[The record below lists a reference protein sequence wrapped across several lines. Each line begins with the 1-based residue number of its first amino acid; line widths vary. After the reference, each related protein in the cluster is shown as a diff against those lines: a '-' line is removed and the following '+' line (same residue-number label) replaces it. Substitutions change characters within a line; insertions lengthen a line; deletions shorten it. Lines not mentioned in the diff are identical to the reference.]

1 METIIG
7 KVKNYVFHNEEN
19 SYSIA
24 RITNE
29 DDDLITIVGYF
40 PIVSEDIMYEFTG
53 SWVKH
58 NSYGDQ
64 FKVES
69 FKKCEEQS
77 ASGLISYLSSSFF
90 HGIGPKTAEKIV
102 NHLGN
107 DAIKIILKDKK
118 VLKEIGLTAIRI
130 EKFHQQLIENQT
142 NEHILVALYGY
153 NLSGKLA
160 MKLLSKYQM
169 LTLEKLEENPYRLID
184 DIEGI
189 GFIKADEIAAKL
201 SIPKDDLRRIKAAI
215 IYAMQYIAYQNGDVY
230 LTKEQVENYA
240 ASVLGEGQELSVA
253 VEALIEEKRI
263 IIEDDRFYLAL
274 SYFTEISL
282 AEKVLEL
289 TQSSEV
295 IYDMNY
301 LETLLDAVEIQKN
314 MQYTLVQKEAILKA
328 LSSPISII
336 TGGPGTGKT
345 TIIDGLLEVYR
356 IYNKLNY
363 KNPLIYEKIALMAPT
378 GRAAKRMKELLDMDA
393 KTIHRHLGYS
403 YDGLFTYDE
412 FHLMPQD
419 LLIIDEASMIDLFL
433 AKKLFSAIKPGAQVI
448 IVGDVDQLPS
458 VGPGQVLADLIDSKV
473 ITTVRLNEIH
483 RQAKDSKIISLARAV
498 NDQDL
503 SVEDLN
509 SDQDVYLYRANADKI
524 KEVIIKQVQ
533 GALNEGYSMVDD
545 IQILAP
551 MYKGDLGIDNFN
563 KILQEEFNKNRS
575 VSMKYGD
582 KTYYVGD
589 KVIQLVNDPER
600 LIMNGDIGIV
610 KDIKTN
616 SQDDQYMVVTFDEN
630 DVMYDKGDLDEL
642 NLAYTIS
649 IHKSQGSEYKIVMI
663 PMVRSYMHM
672 LKKELIY
679 TAITR
684 AKRFL
689 IMLGDMNLLVYAAN
703 HLSEKRQTTLALRL
717 NHTIDSDIEEEDP
730 LDDLSPYDY
739 M

>member
-29 DDDLITIVGYF
+29 SDEIITIVGYF

-64 FKVES
+64 FKIES

-102 NHLGN
+102 NHFGN
-107 DAIKIILKDKK
+107 DAIRIILSDKK
-118 VLKEIGLTAIRI
+118 VLKEVGLTAIRI

-160 MKLLSKYQM
+160 MKLLGKYQM

-189 GFIKADEIAAKL
+189 GFIKADEIASKL

-240 ASVLGEGQELSVA
+240 ASVLGDGLDLSTA
-253 VEALIEEKRI
+253 IDHLIEEKRI
-263 IIEDDRFYLAL
+263 IIEEDRFYLSL

-282 AEKVLEL
+282 AEKVIEL
-289 TQSSEV
+289 SESSAV

-301 LETLLDAVEIQKN
+301 LKTLLDAVEIQKN
-314 MQYTLVQKEAILKA
+314 MQYTQVQKEAILKA

-412 FHLMPQD
+412 NHLMPQD
-419 LLIIDEASMIDLFL
+419 LIIIDEASMIDLFL

-473 ITTVRLNEIH
+473 ITTVRLKEIH

-503 SVEDLN
+503 SSEDLN

-533 GALNEGYSMVDD
+533 GALNEGYSMIDD

-575 VSMKYGD
+575 VSIKYGD

-610 KDIKTN
+610 KDIKVN
-616 SQDDQYMVVTFDEN
+616 SQDEQYMVVTFDDN
-630 DVMYDKGDLDEL
+630 DVMYDKSDLDEL
-642 NLAYTIS
+642 NLAYAIS

-689 IMLGDMNLLVYAAN
+689 ILLGDMNLLVYAAN
-703 HLSEKRQTTLALRL
+703 HISEKRQTTLALRL
-717 NHTIDSDIEEEDP
+717 NHTIDNEFESEDP
-730 LDDLSPYDY
+730 LEELSPYDF